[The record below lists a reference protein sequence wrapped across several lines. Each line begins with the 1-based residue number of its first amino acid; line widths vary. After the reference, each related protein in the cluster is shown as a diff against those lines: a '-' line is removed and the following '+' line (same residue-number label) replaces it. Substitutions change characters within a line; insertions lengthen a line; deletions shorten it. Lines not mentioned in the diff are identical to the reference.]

1 MSEKELTPEEI
12 VKRIEEKLEQ
22 AKKLPGGI
30 GAYMFMAMAKEP
42 EAGAGNGK
50 ESEEVFS
57 AQITTYGRTNDL
69 AHLYLGV
76 PKKIKM
82 AAGLIGVS
90 KMLGNLTE
98 NDSTPNK
105 E

>member
-1 MSEKELTPEEI
+1 MSEKALTSEEI

-50 ESEEVFS
+50 KVFA
-57 AQITTYGRTNDL
+57 AQITTYGRTENL

-76 PKKIKM
+76 PKNIKM
-82 AAGLIGVS
+82 AAGLICAS
-90 KMLGNLTE
+90 KMLDKLTE
-98 NDSTPNK
+98 NDSTSNK